1 MSKRPNGEGTV
12 FYDPKSKRFRAQ
24 FYDHEHKRRTLSSR
38 TKSGIHKKL
47 RDGITARDAGFLS
60 RKPSEIETLGDYLD
74 SWHIIQSKAVWEF
87 KTSEN
92 IALDINRYIKPVLGH
107 FRLDAL
113 NPELITKAYS
123 EIKELHDLSD
133 ASLNHVHRTLKTS
146 LKSAVKMRKILVNP
160 IDGVEAP
167 RIRKGKVRVLEESD
181 LLRLISSIKN
191 GPIEWNALWRI
202 TLLTGLRQGEVLGL
216 TWENINFANNTIYVM
231 QQLQRQT
238 GNGLVL
244 KRLKTDI
251 DGRFIHLDSE
261 TAVTLKRWKSEQAS
275 LKLQLRSWGEND
287 LVFTNTIGKA
297 LEPRRSAR
305 KWAELLKQNGI
316 EHIKLHGARH
326 SFATWAIKN
335 GFDIKVVSHYLGHS
349 DIKTTISIYQHITE
363 ASLTSAATKMTE
375 LLTIKL

>member
-1 MSKRPNGEGTV
+1 
-12 FYDPKSKRFRAQ
+12 
-24 FYDHEHKRRTLSSR
+24 
-38 TKSGIHKKL
+38 
-47 RDGITARDAGFLS
+47 
-60 RKPSEIETLGDYLD
+60 
-74 SWHIIQSKAVWEF
+74 
-87 KTSEN
+87 
-92 IALDINRYIKPVLGH
+92 
-107 FRLDAL
+107 
-113 NPELITKAYS
+113 
-123 EIKELHDLSD
+123 
-133 ASLNHVHRTLKTS
+133 
-146 LKSAVKMRKILVNP
+146 
-160 IDGVEAP
+160 
-167 RIRKGKVRVLEESD
+167 
-181 LLRLISSIKN
+181 
-191 GPIEWNALWRI
+191 
-202 TLLTGLRQGEVLGL
+202 
-216 TWENINFANNTIYVM
+216 M

-251 DGRFIHLDSE
+251 NGRFIHLDSE
-261 TAVTLKRWKSEQAS
+261 TAATLKRWKSEQAS

-287 LVFTNTIGKA
+287 LVFTNSIGKA